1 MKNRAQG
8 RTKCFL
14 VLLAMLSL
22 LLPSL
27 AAADDTVRITG
38 CYSDLE
44 YVAESGDLVGF
55 EFFIVYSG
63 QGYYL
68 FYQESVGEPD
78 TPQLL
83 PVKVDGNKISFKL
96 QSDPSDYGAF
106 KGTISADGLTGKFMN
121 ADYPVELQRKES
133 YWGGKTEEL
142 RIAGCYS
149 NMEYSEDS
157 GDLTGYELFIVYA
170 RDRYYILYQ
179 ASAGEPAAPRLFSV
193 AAEDALKNAAISFM
207 LPPHDPQP
215 GEFTAAITA
224 TGLSGTFSGTGER
237 IELKRKDS
245 YWQ

>member
-44 YVAESGDLVGF
+44 YVVETGDLVGF

-207 LPPHDPQP
+207 LPPGDPQP